1 MIKMF
6 AISYNEKRRIKSLFK
21 MSYKIVCDDI
31 AGK

>member
-21 MSYKIVCDDI
+21 MSYINDQREI
-31 AGK
+31 RL